1 MVTLYKT
8 SWNDKYGPGPCYVT
22 FSTEGRILILLCNSH
37 NNHKLLHLY
46 HEKQLFEPLRQNYP
60 WSQSLAKQTGG
71 LLIKNQGLFKLKTT
85 NFQDLSKARHSSM
98 NGLSKLREIKMTDR
112 GLRLCSAWRFRL
124 KILIT
129 APVTILQ
136 ASLYS
141 LVIRNSGIQYKY
153 CKRISI

>member
-8 SWNDKYGPGPCYVT
+8 SWNDKYGPGPFYVT
-22 FSTEGRILILLCNSH
+22 FSTESRILILLCNSH

-46 HEKQLFEPLRQNYP
+46 HEKQLAFASKL
-60 WSQSLAKQTGG
+60 SLVSITCQQTGG